1 MNNTIKHL
9 SNGDFEVLPMDEYS
23 GLPAPDAY
31 EDRVTELD
39 DPERI
44 EFERKRNYTYGT
56 TEWDNWKPID

>member
-9 SNGDFEVLPMDEYS
+9 PNGDFVVLPLGETC
-23 GLPAPDAY
+23 
-31 EDRVTELD
+31 EDKVVEHD

-44 EFERKRNYTYGT
+44 EFEKKRNYTYGT